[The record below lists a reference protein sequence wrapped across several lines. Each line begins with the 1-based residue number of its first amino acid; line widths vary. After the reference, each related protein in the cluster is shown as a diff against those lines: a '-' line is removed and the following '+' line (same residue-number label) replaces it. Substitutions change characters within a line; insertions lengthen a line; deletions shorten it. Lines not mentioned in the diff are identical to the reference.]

1 MLMAKDLS
9 ASAEHVRELREAAI
23 VTPTKS
29 KSRASEQQSTD
40 AATPSSVPTAPIPAV
55 PDQWE
60 RRLGELIIVV
70 DVLREEDE
78 GGSERHFG
86 YRSWW
91 KESNLKG
98 QVNDMQNLEPNKRIM
113 GKGAT
118 FNALSGKLLSKDIS
132 AVGMTSAA
140 KASINEGEERCNL
153 MDVEPKP
160 GQAGVIGPSVANQIT
175 RPIELSEELS
185 VANPIIKPNVQ

>member
-1 MLMAKDLS
+1 MS
-9 ASAEHVRELREAAI
+9 GFVR
-23 VTPTKS
+23 
-29 KSRASEQQSTD
+29 RAHQRG
-40 AATPSSVPTAPIPAV
+40 SVIKMV
-55 PDQWE
+55 IQ
-60 RRLGELIIVV
+60 GEGIRDIRV
-70 DVLREEDE
+70 DE

-132 AVGMTSAA
+132 SVGMTSAA
-140 KASINEGEERCNL
+140 KANINEGEERCNL
-153 MDVEPKP
+153 MDVELKS
-160 GQAGVIGPSVANQIT
+160 GQAGVIGPLVAN
-175 RPIELSEELS
+175 
-185 VANPIIKPNVQ
+185 